1 MNTGAA
7 TMSFPGPYFLGIDPG
22 TSGGISLLDADG
34 RVMHV
39 SAMPDDDRA
48 IFCLL
53 APHGRDVRAA
63 LERVWSSPGW
73 GHVGAFTFGANYGAL
88 RMALAAY
95 GVPVEDV
102 LPRTWQKVMG
112 VSYPKAAKR
121 VKGAPPSPP
130 VRRDKNIT
138 KTLAQELFPGTR
150 VTHAIA
156 DCLLIAEYKRRTTL

>member
-1 MNTGAA
+1 
-7 TMSFPGPYFLGIDPG
+7 MSFPEPYFLGIDPG
-22 TSGGISLLDADG
+22 TSGGIALLDTDG
-34 RVMHV
+34 RVVYV
-39 SAMPDDDRA
+39 SAMPDEDRA

-53 APHGRDVRAA
+53 APLGRVVYAA

-73 GHVGAFTFGANYGAL
+73 GHVGAFTFGTNYGAI
-88 RMALAAY
+88 RMALVAH
-95 GVPVEDV
+95 GVTFEDV
-102 LPRTWQKVMG
+102 LPRRWQKVMG

-138 KTLAQELFPGTR
+138 KTLAQNLFPGTR